1 MLASVFTALTI
12 ARLLI
17 RPLILLVVIVLLPI
31 ALRWAASQLFP
42 KKVAAD
48 APGPATSASPSSL
61 ADEQPPRADSPAPA
75 MPTNPASPPAPPTYL
90 EPASPLASGTPRRQT
105 TLPASSLHAVPAS
118 LSALSMPQASATSL
132 DPTTTPAP
140 PVVVSPDIPWTI
152 RHVSMSI
159 GFLAAIIALVFLS
172 IAAIG
177 AVWNPGD
184 TAKLSLVLL
193 ASVTLQGAMLSCVW
207 YFAIHRSGG
216 RWRQLGFRR
225 IRPLQAV
232 LVGILGVVAAILTV
246 GFYAVIVTS
255 LDIDILLPNEFPAEL
270 ADDPL
275 TLIVLAVSA
284 LAIAPV
290 TEELFFR
297 GFAYQALR
305 KRLSP
310 MGAAVLSSGLFG
322 LAHLGLGL
330 IIPFALVGMILVG
343 VFRRTGNLWSSIII
357 HAGFNAVSIS
367 RLAASAWAD

>member
-1 MLASVFTALTI
+1 MLTSVFTALTI

-17 RPLILLVVIVLLPI
+17 RPLILVVVIVLLPI

-42 KKVAAD
+42 KNVEAD
-48 APGPATSASPSSL
+48 APGPVTTAAPLSSQV
-61 ADEQPPRADSPAPA
+61 DEQPPTADSPAPA
-75 MPTNPASPPAPPTYL
+75 MPTNPASPPAPPTNL
-90 EPASPLASGTPRRQT
+90 DQASPTVSATRPTQT
-105 TLPASSLHAVPAS
+105 TLPALSLPVAPAS
-118 LSALSMPQASATSL
+118 PSALSMLQASTTN
-132 DPTTTPAP
+132 PTTTPDP
-140 PVVVSPDIPWTI
+140 PIVERPDIPWTV
-152 RHVSMSI
+152 RHIAISI
-159 GFLAAIIALVFLS
+159 GLLAATIALVFLS

-184 TAKLSLVLL
+184 TLRLVLVLL
-193 ASVTLQGAMLSCVW
+193 ASVTLQGAMLFCVW

-216 RWRQLGFRR
+216 GWRQLGFRR
-225 IRPLQAV
+225 IRPFQA
-232 LVGILGVVAAILTV
+232 LLAGILGVVAAILTV

-255 LDIDILLPNEFPAEL
+255 LEIDILLPNEFPAEL
-270 ADDPL
+270 ANDPL
-275 TLIVLAVSA
+275 ALVVLAVSA

-330 IIPFALVGMILVG
+330 IIPFALVGMILVAA
-343 VFRRTGNLWSSIII
+343 FRRTGNLWSSIII